1 MFSRKVIIRTLMGR
15 MMRMIPFFASSTL
28 SQQRRTPPRKPRP
41 LNEACEVVR
50 NFLQNAIVLTGQD
63 IKTIRGIMTELDH
76 NEAVMVSDYNEPIT
90 PLTPEYYNEI
100 LKRFNETR
108 K

>member
-1 MFSRKVIIRTLMGR
+1 MFGNFNAFRENPTSL
-15 MMRMIPFFASSTL
+15 
-28 SQQRRTPPRKPRP
+28 PPHFPEPRQ

-50 NFLQNAIVLTGQD
+50 DFLTNAIVLTGKD
-63 IKTIRGIMTELDH
+63 IQAILYIMMAVNDEYGI
-76 NEAVMVSDYNEPIT
+76 V

-108 K
+108 NDARGIK

>member
-1 MFSRKVIIRTLMGR
+1 MTVKEALEVFGNLNAFRENPTSL
-15 MMRMIPFFASSTL
+15 
-28 SQQRRTPPRKPRP
+28 PPHFPEPRQ

-50 NFLQNAIVLTGQD
+50 NFLANAIVLNSDD
-63 IKTIRGIMTELDH
+63 IKTIHDIMMGMNDEYHILSLSP
-76 NEAVMVSDYNEPIT
+76 E
-90 PLTPEYYNEI
+90 EYYNEI

>member
-1 MFSRKVIIRTLMGR
+1 MMNTKEALDVFNNFNAFRENPMG
-15 MMRMIPFFASSTL
+15 L
-28 SQQRRTPPRKPRP
+28 PPHFPEPRS

-50 NFLQNAIVLTGQD
+50 DFLANAIVLTGKD
-63 IKTIRGIMTELDH
+63 IQTIHDIMMGMNDEYH
-76 NEAVMVSDYNEPIT
+76 IVSLSPE
-90 PLTPEYYNEI
+90 EYYNEI

>member
-1 MFSRKVIIRTLMGR
+1 MMTVKEALEVFVNLNAFRANPMG
-15 MMRMIPFFASSTL
+15 L
-28 SQQRRTPPRKPRP
+28 PPHFPEPRQ

-50 NFLQNAIVLTGQD
+50 DFLTNAIFLTGKD
-63 IKTIRGIMTELDH
+63 IQAIHYIMMDL
-76 NEAVMVSDYNEPIT
+76 NEEDGPAS
-90 PLTPEYYNEI
+90 LSPEYYNEV

>member
-1 MFSRKVIIRTLMGR
+1 MTAKEALDVFGNFNAFRENPTSL
-15 MMRMIPFFASSTL
+15 
-28 SQQRRTPPRKPRP
+28 PPHFPEPRL

-50 NFLQNAIVLTGQD
+50 NFLTNSIVLNADD
-63 IKTIRGIMTELDH
+63 IKTIHNLMRVVTFDRSPELG
-76 NEAVMVSDYNEPIT
+76 
-90 PLTPEYYNEI
+90 TPEYYNEI

>member
-1 MFSRKVIIRTLMGR
+1 
-15 MMRMIPFFASSTL
+15 MMTVKEALDVFGNFNAFRESPTSL
-28 SQQRRTPPRKPRP
+28 PPHFPEPRQ

>member
-1 MFSRKVIIRTLMGR
+1 
-15 MMRMIPFFASSTL
+15 MMTVKEALDVFGNFNAFRESPTSLHLHF
-28 SQQRRTPPRKPRP
+28 PEPRQ